1 MKSRLTSYFRQRLG
15 TLTALAWGL
24 LALAAI
30 ASSVP
35 YNPPNRGAP
44 GRSSTVR
51 DAGSRG
57 CGIIALEPTQ
67 THWGE
72 TLQPQP
78 TFWVF
83 LLEADR
89 TVQLTVAAEG
99 SEDIAYTATYAEI
112 PQVGVSRLSPP
123 EDVPAL
129 EPDVPYRWTL
139 SVDCPDESGEDPAT
153 TGIVVRRSPS
163 EEFTQQL
170 DAADTADRIAL
181 LASYG
186 LWYDALTEIGDWRLQ
201 DPQSDTA
208 FLAWASLLEHDTVQL
223 HDVVNQPL
231 TECCQLGETPAESDE
246 LPEF

>member
-1 MKSRLTSYFRQRLG
+1 MKSRFTPYFRQRLG

-57 CGIIALEPTQ
+57 CGLIALEPTQ

-83 LLEADR
+83 LLEAGR
-89 TVQLTVAAEG
+89 TVELSLSPDG
-99 SEDIAYTATYAEI
+99 SDEVLYTATYAEI
-112 PQVGVSRLSPP
+112 PEVGVSRLSPP
-123 EDVPAL
+123 ADAPAL
-129 EPDVPYRWTL
+129 DPDVPYRWTL
-139 SVDCPDESGEDPAT
+139 SVNCPDESGDDPAT
-153 TGIVVRRSPS
+153 TGIVVRRSPTD
-163 EEFTQQL
+163 ELAQQL
-170 DAADTADRIAL
+170 ADADTEDRIDL
-181 LASYG
+181 LAG
-186 LWYDALTEIGDWRLQ
+186 HGFWYDTLTEIGDWRLQ
-201 DPQSDTA
+201 DPQSDAA
-208 FLAWASLLEHDTVQL
+208 FLAWASLLEHDTIQL
-223 HDVVNQPL
+223 DDVVNQPL
-231 TECCQLGETPAESDE
+231 TDCCQLGEI
-246 LPEF
+246 PEFMGF